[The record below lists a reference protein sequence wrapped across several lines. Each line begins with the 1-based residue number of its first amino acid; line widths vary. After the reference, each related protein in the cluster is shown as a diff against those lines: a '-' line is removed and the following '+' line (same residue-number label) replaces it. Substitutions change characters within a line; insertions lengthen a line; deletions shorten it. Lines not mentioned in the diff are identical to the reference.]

1 MRQTNKQIVQNLRS
15 HYDTSLYGLGLTKFV
30 KIRIG
35 MGLLRTRQQHH
46 SVESIREAMID
57 LREMYPNAGAWEMV
71 SLLFHEHT
79 MSVSRNVV
87 IAYFSKYEVNLIRQ
101 HKARRLQRRRFWAA
115 GVNDLFAVDR
125 HNRWL
130 RFGLALHTGIEPF
143 TGRIMW
149 MRVWHSNQN
158 PQLILTYYLD
168 TIQELD
174 MPMVT
179 QSDPG
184 SENFGIANA
193 HTMLRQWH
201 DPTLQG
207 TLQHR
212 WMRTKK
218 NVMPEITWSQL
229 WRHSRLRELLRQWST
244 LCNDGCSLIFR
255 WIFIPWLQCELD
267 GYKDR
272 INNTAKRHDRNKVL
286 PHGVPNLIYDS
297 PDDFGALDFKI
308 ILEPGAIN
316 HVRNLYVDPN
326 HAVFELVPQDFGD
339 FMQQCYDELGRPIV
353 DCRSAWDFLG
363 FMSSCHHQWCFL
375 MMIWTT
381 TSYHSWKTTRT
392 CHFMTEMM
400 ELTIWVV

>member
-1 MRQTNKQIVQNLRS
+1 
-15 HYDTSLYGLGLTKFV
+15 LTKFV

-35 MGLLRTRQQHH
+35 MGLLRTHQQRHT
-46 SVESIREAMID
+46 VESIREAMIE
-57 LREMYPNAGAWEMV
+57 LRETYPNAGAREMV
-71 SLLFHEHT
+71 NLLFHEHA
-79 MSVSRNVV
+79 MSVSRNIV
-87 IAYFSKYEVNLIRQ
+87 IAYFSKYEVDLVRQ
-101 HKARRLQRRRFWAA
+101 RKARRLQRQRFWAA
-115 GVNDLFAVDR
+115 GVNDLFAVDQ
-125 HNRWL
+125 HDKWL

-143 TGRIMW
+143 TGHIMW
-149 MRVWHSNQN
+149 MRVWHSNRN

-168 TIQELD
+168 TIQELGH

-201 DPTLQG
+201 DLTLQG

-229 WRHSRLRELLRQWST
+229 RRRFTPGFENYLDSGVDAGWYDCDST
-244 LCNDGCSLIFR
+244 LQRLIFR
-255 WIFIPWLQCELD
+255 WVFIPWLQRELD

-297 PDDFGALDFKI
+297 PGDFGALDFKI
-308 ILEPGAIN
+308 VLEPGTID
-316 HVRNLYVDPN
+316 HVRNLYVDLN
-326 HAVFELVPQDFGD
+326 HAVFELVPRDFGD
-339 FMQQCYDELGRPIV
+339 FLHQCYDELGRPIV
-353 DCRSAWDFLG
+353 DCRSAWNVYLDLHQITSRLYEQLPPMVLPDDNLDDDFLPLLED
-363 FMSSCHHQWCFL
+363 HQDLPFHNGNDGAYCCY
-375 MMIWTT
+375 INPRH
-381 TSYHSWKTTRT
+381 Y
-392 CHFMTEMM
+392 
-400 ELTIWVV
+400 